1 MDARDRE
8 SMLKRERLSTEKA
21 ELDRSTANF
30 QDRAA
35 QMQKLLQSKHRYLK
49 SKCSNINL
57 FSKAI
62 PKMKKKRLIGSTK
75 KQNFI
80 KKIAAKRAQLE
91 LLSEKE
97 TRHSGFP
104 VGTQE
109 LLKNEE
115 LPSWL
120 SADQLIGP
128 LAEKVEINPKWQ
140 DALEASLRSVIDTL
154 IVRDQTTARLIFSKM
169 KSESLEAFDSFM
181 PTSNHLQTRPLTLL
195 TL

>member
-1 MDARDRE
+1 MAPQ
-8 SMLKRERLSTEKA
+8 KTE
-21 ELDRSTANF
+21 LH
-30 QDRAA
+30 Q
-35 QMQKLLQSKHRYLK
+35 
-49 SKCSNINL
+49 
-57 FSKAI
+57 
-62 PKMKKKRLIGSTK
+62 
-75 KQNFI
+75 
-80 KKIAAKRAQLE
+80 KIAAKRAQLE

-120 SADQLIGP
+120 TADQLIGP

-169 KSESLEAFDSFM
+169 KSESLGSIRLLHADIESPTDATADTADSLIQHIQCAD
-181 PTSNHLQTRPLTLL
+181 SLRPLLQHLIGHINVIEDLDNLPDPLPSNKQYVTPEGIL
-195 TL
+195 